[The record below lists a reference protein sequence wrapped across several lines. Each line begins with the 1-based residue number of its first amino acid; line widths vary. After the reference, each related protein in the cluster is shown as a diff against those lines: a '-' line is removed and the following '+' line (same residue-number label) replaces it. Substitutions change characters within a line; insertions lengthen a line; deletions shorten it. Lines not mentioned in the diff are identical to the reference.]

1 MEDIANDEM
10 VRKKPCQ
17 TFGGDTPPMAGR
29 SSDFRP
35 FQYEGKQFSDFAR
48 GIYIYIYIK
57 LSTTHMD
64 HSCHMLLYC

>member
-10 VRKKPCQ
+10 VRKKPRRA
-17 TFGGDTPPMAGR
+17 FGGDTPTAGR

-48 GIYIYIYIK
+48 GKANKYI
-57 LSTTHMD
+57 D
-64 HSCHMLLYC
+64 R